1 MHSAA
6 LLGPAPVSTVAVSLA
21 PFRLLRAA
29 AVSATVLCLAA
40 AAHVAGGGTMPAT
53 GVVIGLSVL
62 TLLPVT
68 LLAGRK
74 LGPTTMAAIL
84 AGSQLALHQAFT
96 VLSTTAVCTEAG
108 HHAYA
113 GAGSLECVAGA
124 ASAAGVAAH
133 GPAGHGAAMVGAH
146 MLAAALTGLLLVRGE
161 EAVWAL
167 AAWLRPLAKLPSAV
181 VLPIRPAHTAPAPG
195 ALLRPRTLCQLK
207 LEPLRGPPAFSF
219 H

>member
-1 MHSAA
+1 MRSAA
-6 LLGPAPVSTVAVSLA
+6 RVHQA

-40 AAHVAGGGTMPAT
+40 AAHVAGGGTMPAA
-53 GVVIGLSVL
+53 GVVLGLSVL

-74 LGPTTMAAIL
+74 LGLTTMAAIL
-84 AGSQLALHQAFT
+84 AASQLALHQAFT
-96 VLSTTAVCTEAG
+96 ALSTTAVCTEAG

-113 GAGSLECVAGA
+113 GAGSLECVALAASHGA
-124 ASAAGVAAH
+124 AQ
-133 GPAGHGAAMVGAH
+133 HGAAMIGAH
-146 MLAAALTGLLLVRGE
+146 VLAAALTGLLLVQGE
-161 EAVWAL
+161 EAIWAL
-167 AAWLRPLAKLPSAV
+167 AAWLRPLAQLPAAV
-181 VLPIRPAHTAPAPG
+181 VLLVRPRQAMPSAGT
-195 ALLRPRTLCQLK
+195 LLRPRTLCQLR

>member
-1 MHSAA
+1 MHSA
-6 LLGPAPVSTVAVSLA
+6 A

-40 AAHVAGGGTMPAT
+40 AAHVAGGGTMPAA

-74 LGPTTMAAIL
+74 LGPATIAAVL
-84 AGSQLALHQAFT
+84 AGSQLVLHQAFT
-96 VLSTTAVCTEAG
+96 ALSTTAVCTEAG

-124 ASAAGVAAH
+124 AGAGGAAGAAAH
-133 GPAGHGAAMVGAH
+133 GQAEHGAAMVIAH
-146 MLAAALTGLLLVRGE
+146 VLAAALTGLLLVRGE
-161 EAVWAL
+161 EAIWAL

-181 VLPIRPAHTAPAPG
+181 VLPLRPRHTAPAPG

-207 LEPLRGPPAFSF
+207 LEPLRGPPALSF

>member
-1 MHSAA
+1 MLSATPVHPV
-6 LLGPAPVSTVAVSLA
+6 PASLA
-21 PFRLLRAA
+21 PVRLLRAA

-40 AAHVAGGGTMPAT
+40 AAHVAGGGTIPAA

-74 LGPTTMAAIL
+74 LGVTTMAAIL

-113 GAGSLECVAGA
+113 GAGSLECVA
-124 ASAAGVAAH
+124 SAAGAAGGAAH
-133 GPAGHGAAMVGAH
+133 APAEHGAAMVGAH
-146 MLAAALTGLLLVRGE
+146 VLATALTGLLLVRGE

-167 AAWLRPLAKLPSAV
+167 AAWLRPLAKLPSAI
-181 VLPIRPAHTAPAPG
+181 VLPICPAPTAPAPG
-195 ALLRPRTLCQLK
+195 TLLLPRTLCQLK
-207 LEPLRGPPAFSF
+207 LEPLRGPPALSF

>member
-6 LLGPAPVSTVAVSLA
+6 PFRPAPVRPA
-21 PFRLLRAA
+21 PARLLRAA

-40 AAHVAGGGTMPAT
+40 AAHVAGGGTMPAA

-74 LGPTTMAAIL
+74 LGPTTMTAIL

-96 VLSTTAVCTEAG
+96 TLSTTAVCTEAG

-113 GAGSLECVAGA
+113 GAGSLECVATT
-124 ASAAGVAAH
+124 AS
-133 GPAGHGAAMVGAH
+133 HGAAQHGATMVVAH
-146 MLAAALTGLLLVRGE
+146 VLAAALTGLLLVRGE

-181 VLPIRPAHTAPAPG
+181 VLVIHPPRAMPSPH

-207 LEPLRGPPAFSF
+207 LEPLRGPPVFSF

>member
-6 LLGPAPVSTVAVSLA
+6 PVRIAPVSTAAVSLA

-29 AVSATVLCLAA
+29 AISATVLCLAA
-40 AAHVAGGGTMPAT
+40 AAHVAGGGTMPAA

-74 LGPTTMAAIL
+74 LGPITMGAIL
-84 AGSQLALHQAFT
+84 AGSQLVLHQAFT
-96 VLSTTAVCTEAG
+96 ALSTTAVCTEAG

-124 ASAAGVAAH
+124 AGVAVH
-133 GPAGHGAAMVGAH
+133 GPAEHGAAMVVAH
-146 MLAAALTGLLLVRGE
+146 VLAAALTGLLLVRGE
-161 EAVWAL
+161 EALWAL

-181 VLPIRPAHTAPAPG
+181 VLPLLPRPAVAAPG
-195 ALLRPRTLCQLK
+195 TLLRPRTLCQLK
-207 LEPLRGPPAFSF
+207 LEPLRGPPSLSF